1 MPRPARRIVLA
12 VLAAAF
18 FLTGCAATDVETT
31 GAPLQKPLCRPGSPP
46 LPTLLYWS
54 TQWRPDQKEPP
65 LREEAAVRGIE
76 DFLRHADC
84 ITAAGVQRLPPEAAL
99 PSDQQL
105 LQSAAAASPSAL
117 RVVLI
122 VVRELGPRLLLGL
135 PSIVEGGTEV
145 LIDVR
150 VLDTRTSQSLADV
163 RTRWRNGGVFVIKGV
178 KTLDHD
184 MSAALRTTLLPDPSA
199 R

>member
-1 MPRPARRIVLA
+1 MLRPARRIVLA
-12 VLAAAF
+12 ALAAAF

-31 GAPLQKPLCRPGSPP
+31 GAPLREPLCRPGAPP

-65 LREEAAVRGIE
+65 LREAAAVRGIE
-76 DFLRHADC
+76 DFLRHTDC
-84 ITAAGVQRLPPEAAL
+84 IAAEGVQRLPPEAAL
-99 PSDQQL
+99 PSNLQL
-105 LQSAAAASPSAL
+105 LQSAAAESPAAR

-135 PSIVEGGTEV
+135 PFIVEGGTEV

-150 VLDTRTSQSLADV
+150 VLDTRTSESMAEV
-163 RTRWRNGGVFVIKGV
+163 STRWRNGGLFVIKGT

-184 MSAALRTTLLPDPSA
+184 MSAALRAALLTDPPA